1 MRIAIVLSAL
11 LFVLMSFTAVDM
23 EHQINSND
31 SSVIIVDNAVDS
43 QQSLQILIDSIVDSE
58 AYNTKAI
65 LCLKI
70 AWELKSSD
78 WDRCSK
84 YIDNAEFNAKKYNKQ
99 DFLIAIY
106 TDIADLYYDKDLLD
120 ISLKYYTNAYNL
132 YDKNNS
138 SSEKHDLENDIAI
151 IYAKLKKTDQAFYF
165 FQRVYIYKNKLNDTL
180 GIAKLYNNLGLLFFE
195 TNIDSSIYY
204 FEKSLDLVYQIDN
217 KILSVYVFTNIAKC
231 YSILGNTARTDF
243 YSKKALSFI
252 DDVPQNVK
260 AWVYKTVSEE
270 YFQRNKIDSCIYYA
284 NKSKDIL
291 KSNKYTFSYLD
302 LNRTLYKA
310 YLEKEDYKKAS
321 MYFVIYDQIR
331 DSLNIEQKAVNA
343 EKIKLEQEFII
354 KDQIRDLEESKRK
367 NKNIIISF
375 GLIVSL
381 FVLII
386 LLTKNKSRLQ
396 KSKLEKKL
404 IEAKRD
410 ELNQDLESKKGI
422 LIAKA
427 MKEIH
432 RTEFIQDILIDLK
445 EIKLKAVKKE
455 TQQAIEIIQKRLEKG
470 TSNNIW
476 EEFELSLEQVHKR
489 FFSNLT
495 EKHPTLTSKDK
506 RLCALLVL
514 NLTSKEIAQITGQD
528 FKTVE
533 NARTRLRKK
542 LNLTNTKTDLIVYL
556 NELK

>member
-1 MRIAIVLSAL
+1 MRITFILFALFIILS
-11 LFVLMSFTAVDM
+11 SFST
-23 EHQINSND
+23 EEEPQINTD
-31 SSVIIVDNAVDS
+31 SSSISIVNNIVES
-43 QQSLQILIDSIVDSE
+43 QQALQILIDSIVNSE
-58 AYNTKAI
+58 TYNTKAI

-70 AWELKSSD
+70 AWKLKDSD
-78 WDRCSK
+78 WERCSK
-84 YIDNAEFNAKKYNKQ
+84 YIDNAEFNARKYNNI
-99 DFLIAIY
+99 DFLITTY
-106 TDIADLYYDKDLLD
+106 TSIADLYYDKDLLD
-120 ISLKYYTNAYNL
+120 ISLKYYTKGYNL
-132 YDKNNS
+132 FDNNNS
-138 SSEKHDLENDIAI
+138 SNEKHNLENDIAI

-165 FQRVYIYKNKLNDTL
+165 FQQVYLNKKSNNDTL
-180 GIAKLYNNLGLLFFE
+180 GVAKLYNNLGLLFFE

-204 FEKSLDLVYQIDN
+204 FKKSLDLVYLIDN
-217 KILSVYVFTNIAKC
+217 KKLSIYVFTNIAKC

-243 YSKKALSFI
+243 YSKKALAII
-252 DDVPQNVK
+252 DDVPQGVK

-270 YFQRNKIDSCIYYA
+270 FFQRNKIDSCIYYA

-291 KSNKYTFSYLD
+291 KSNKYTFSYLG
-302 LNRTLYKA
+302 LNMILYKA

-354 KDQIRDLEESKRK
+354 KDQIRNLEESKRR
-367 NKNIIISF
+367 NKNLIISF
-375 GLIVSL
+375 GLILSL
-381 FVLII
+381 LVLII
-386 LLTKNKSRLQ
+386 LLSRNKSRLQ
-396 KSKLEKKL
+396 KSKLERKL

-470 TSNNIW
+470 SSNNMW
-476 EEFELSLEQVHKR
+476 EEFELSLEQVHER
-489 FFSNLT
+489 FFSNLS
-495 EKHPTLTSKDK
+495 EKHPALTSKDK

-542 LNLTNTKTDLIVYL
+542 LNLTNTKTDLIIYL